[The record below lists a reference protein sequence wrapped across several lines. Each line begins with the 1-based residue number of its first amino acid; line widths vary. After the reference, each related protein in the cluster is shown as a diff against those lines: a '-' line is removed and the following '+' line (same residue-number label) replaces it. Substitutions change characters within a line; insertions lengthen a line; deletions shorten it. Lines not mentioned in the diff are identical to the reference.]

1 MPGFDGIKMRFGQH
15 DEENLS
21 RFIRPDLHENGYMAC
36 CGGQGSSK
44 LNFWDL
50 RNIDASRGISFA
62 MDTQAVTRS
71 LKSMFLPNSSSL
83 VSLSSSR
90 LITWLDYGVQRDQV
104 VKTL

>member
-1 MPGFDGIKMRFGQH
+1 MRFGQQ
-15 DEENLS
+15 EEDNLS
-21 RFIRPDLHENGYMAC
+21 RFIKPDIHENGYMVC

-50 RNIDASRGISFA
+50 RYVDVSRGPSFG

-71 LKSMFLPNSSSL
+71 LRSMFLPNQSSI

-90 LITWLDYGVQRDQV
+90 LITWLDYGVQKDEP
-104 VKTL
+104 VKTLL